1 VKPDWWNPEAWL
13 QVLQDH
19 WVVAVVALAVIFIVL
34 KLVKTMLKWALVI
47 AIVIGV
53 LAYGGYNV
61 NDLTE
66 TLKREA
72 ISVMTAGAGDAR
84 FRQLE
89 GGAYEVTASDLK
101 LTGEAGS
108 DKVRVAYRG
117 IPLGTWDM
125 NEVIREFIER
135 ARTSGS

>member
-1 VKPDWWNPEAWL
+1 MKPDWWNPEAWL

-34 KLVKTMLKWALVI
+34 KLVKTVLKWVLVI
-47 AIVIGV
+47 AIVLGV

-72 ISVMTAGAGDAR
+72 ISVMTAGAEDAR
-84 FRQLE
+84 YRQLE
-89 GGAYEVTASDLK
+89 GGAFEVTASDLK
-101 LTGEAGS
+101 LAGEAGS

-117 IPLGTWDM
+117 IPLGSWDM
-125 NEVIREFIER
+125 NEVIREFIDR
-135 ARTSGS
+135 ARASGS

>member
-1 VKPDWWNPEAWL
+1 MKPDWWNPEAWL

>member
-1 VKPDWWNPEAWL
+1 MKPDWWNPEAWL

-34 KLVKTMLKWALVI
+34 KLVKTVLKWALVI